1 MFRASIVDRSASG
14 VRVTTVPGW
23 AIGLGA
29 VGAAFIGLVVLVL
42 GAGLALLLAPVAIG
56 ALLIARWRLRRM
68 MADIVAQSQQQRRQA
83 APDGVIDVEYRVI
96 DDAGKR

>member
-1 MFRASIVDRSASG
+1 MFRASIVDRSGGG

-23 AIGLGA
+23 AVGLGA
-29 VGAAFIGLVVLVL
+29 IGVAFLGLVVLVL

-68 MADIVAQSQQQRRQA
+68 MADIVGQSRPPRQ
-83 APDGVIDVEYRVI
+83 PDDVIDVEYRVI
-96 DDAGKR
+96 DDAGRR